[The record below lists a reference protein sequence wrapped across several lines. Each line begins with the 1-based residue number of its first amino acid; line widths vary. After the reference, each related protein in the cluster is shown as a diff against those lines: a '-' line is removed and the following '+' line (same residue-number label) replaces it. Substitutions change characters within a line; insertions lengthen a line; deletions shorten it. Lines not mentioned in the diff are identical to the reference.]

1 MGIIQKDAL
10 RTTILSYLGIGI
22 GTLNRAV
29 LFVICLS
36 TEQIGLVNLVVAVG
50 LLFAQMA
57 NFGSV
62 ASILKFFPY
71 FKNEEKRHH
80 GFITLMLLYVF
91 IGILVCLIAFYL
103 FRPLIESMY
112 LERSPLFISYYNWVL
127 PIGISYVLFQFFDA
141 HLRSLH
147 RNILSVFIFEV
158 VLRLLVT
165 GLLLLVYFKTIPFET
180 FVILNS
186 LIYAVPTLI
195 LFVYLI
201 KIKELNLQ
209 SKRITIS
216 KKYRKILVQ
225 YSSFNYL
232 NNLGVILVT
241 TLDIMMIAKLVGLS
255 ETGVYSTVFFLVSA
269 TLIPFKSIIKISTP
283 IVAEQWKYK
292 KMNEMEE
299 LYKKVS
305 SISLL
310 IGIFFFLSIWLNV
323 EFLFA
328 IPGKEFSQGVWV
340 FFFLMLGRLTDMYCG
355 INGLIFLTSK
365 KYKFELFF
373 TVFMILAVYLLNLWL
388 IPKFGMTGAAISTAF
403 AIIVYNFGRV
413 LFIYKV
419 YRIHLFTKKQFL
431 LILTGLLTF
440 MVGDFIQGIFRN
452 EIVLFLTEL
461 FVVIVFFVLPVYIFK
476 MEEEFV
482 SYVNRM
488 WSFLRMKFSK
498 NDFKN

>member
-1 MGIIQKDAL
+1 
-10 RTTILSYLGIGI
+10 
-22 GTLNRAV
+22 
-29 LFVICLS
+29 
-36 TEQIGLVNLVVAVG
+36 
-50 LLFAQMA
+50 
-57 NFGSV
+57 
-62 ASILKFFPY
+62 
-71 FKNEEKRHH
+71 
-80 GFITLMLLYVF
+80 
-91 IGILVCLIAFYL
+91 
-103 FRPLIESMY
+103 
-112 LERSPLFISYYNWVL
+112 
-127 PIGISYVLFQFFDA
+127 
-141 HLRSLH
+141 
-147 RNILSVFIFEV
+147 
-158 VLRLLVT
+158 
-165 GLLLLVYFKTIPFET
+165 
-180 FVILNS
+180 
-186 LIYAVPTLI
+186 
-195 LFVYLI
+195 LI

-209 SKRITIS
+209 SKRISIS

-241 TLDIMMIAKLVGLS
+241 TLDIMMIAKMVGLA

-283 IVAEQWKYK
+283 IVAEQWKYR

-305 SISLL
+305 SVSLL

-365 KYKFELFF
+365 KYKYELFF

-440 MVGDFIQGIFRN
+440 IVGNFIQGLFQN
-452 EIVLFLTEL
+452 ELIQFLMEL
-461 FVVIVFFVLPVYIFK
+461 FVVLVFFVLPVYIFK
-476 MEEEFV
+476 IEEESV
-482 SYVNRM
+482 GYANKM
-488 WSFLRMKFSK
+488 WSFLRLKVTK
-498 NDFKN
+498 N